1 LKNEIRRRGG
11 EISIDGERDI
21 AYIQIVDHTI
31 PDGAQKIRAKNH
43 LYLLKAEG
51 WRYYSRQFGA
61 RPASLAYVAGWDD
74 SGAWAVRV
82 PGTIENVADAVDWIE
97 PAAVKAARAKSKRVL
112 RQGDV
117 YAVETTK
124 AHDGKGELPEGHSW
138 CPRSRVLTHNEHAPM
153 EIGFP
158 CRFLQQKAFGMG
170 RGAGFG
176 SAD

>member
-1 LKNEIRRRGG
+1 
-11 EISIDGERDI
+11 
-21 AYIQIVDHTI
+21 
-31 PDGAQKIRAKNH
+31 
-43 LYLLKAEG
+43 
-51 WRYYSRQFGA
+51 
-61 RPASLAYVAGWDD
+61 
-74 SGAWAVRV
+74 VRV